1 MTTRRWLTAD
11 AVVLPARAASADMVA
26 AERYPFPR
34 ALVEGPG
41 ALRAPDLLDAA
52 VAAGASRAAIAG
64 DLATAARAVREGI
77 ERGQLLALRRR
88 PSPSPLQRGR
98 VDIQGSFTE
107 QNIDAPTERHRLGWD
122 AETEYVVPWR
132 GAWATPDRFGGRVRA
147 TLSVMF
153 TREAIITKYFGTA
166 RPSSP
171 HDRDGTLGA
180 HERRHRELA
189 REWWT
194 SETLNE
200 IVRTERIALELTLP
214 AGLSQPEVND
224 RCGQQMDAIAVFIT
238 AKHQRLQ
245 EATLDHLGGEAP
257 SFAGIRR

>member
-1 MTTRRWLTAD
+1 MTTRRWLTAE
-11 AVVLPARAASADMVA
+11 AVVLPARAAPADLVA

-41 ALRAPDLLDAA
+41 ALRVPDLIEAA
-52 VAAGASRAAIAG
+52 VAAGTSRAAIGG
-64 DLATAARAVREGI
+64 DPATAARAVREGI

-88 PSPSPLQRGR
+88 PSPSPVQRGR
-98 VDIQGSFTE
+98 VDIEGSFTE
-107 QNIDAPTERHRLGWD
+107 QDTYAPTERHRLGWD

-132 GAWATPDRFGGRVRA
+132 GAWATPDRIGGRVRA
-147 TLSVMF
+147 TLNMMF
-153 TREAIITKYFGTA
+153 TREALITKYFGTA

-189 REWWT
+189 RQWWS

-200 IVRTERIALELTLP
+200 LVRTERIALELVLP
-214 AGLSQPEVND
+214 PGLSRPELD
-224 RCGQQMDAIAVFIT
+224 ERCGRQMDAIAAFIT
-238 AKHQRLQ
+238 AKHQGLQ
-245 EATLDHLGGEAP
+245 EATLDHLGGETP